1 MLASMPSD
9 CSRESSEWSSEVVWD
24 FVEAFD
30 EVELAA
36 TARFRCARNS
46 FPGRHRLARTSRCG
60 IHDGIRIGEQLRD
73 IIGFRTIVFG
83 SGKRNQA
90 LRSGF
95 MTIADVKRRM
105 TEGTRGEH
113 LPSRTPPDL
122 PQQPWLQAN
131 PYRHQASQCHRI
143 VTAWAVRC
151 QSQAVRPSI

>member
-36 TARFRCARNS
+36 TAAISLRAQFIS
-46 FPGRHRLARTSRCG
+46 RTASVGAYKPLR
-60 IHDGIRIGEQLRD
+60 IYDGIRIGEQLRD

-113 LPSRTPPDL
+113 LHREPHLIFRSSHGCKRIRIDIKRVN
-122 PQQPWLQAN
+122 AI
-131 PYRHQASQCHRI
+131 AS
-143 VTAWAVRC
+143 
-151 QSQAVRPSI
+151 

>member
-1 MLASMPSD
+1 MVVRGCLGLRRGVRR
-9 CSRESSEWSSEVVWD
+9 SRACRNGCD
-24 FVEAFD
+24 F
-30 EVELAA
+30 
-36 TARFRCARNS
+36 TARAIHFQDGIGWRVQA
-46 FPGRHRLARTSRCG
+46 RCG

-113 LPSRTPPDL
+113 LHRAPNLSHGCKRIRVDVKRVN
-122 PQQPWLQAN
+122 AI
-131 PYRHQASQCHRI
+131 AS
-143 VTAWAVRC
+143 
-151 QSQAVRPSI
+151 